1 MSQENVEIVRAIYAE
16 WEKGNFRDGA
26 EVWDALALFIPAS
39 TPDSAETGY
48 YIGLEAAAAFL
59 REWVKPW
66 KTFTISAEEIIEAE
80 ANVVVVGR
88 QRGVGRES
96 GLAVDMLQ
104 FHVWSFRG
112 PKVMRLEVFRER
124 AEALEAVGLSEQDAH
139 ADS

>member
-1 MSQENVEIVRAIYAE
+1 MSQENVETVRTVYDE
-16 WEKGNFRDGA
+16 WEKGNLRAG
-26 EVWDALALFIPAS
+26 EELWDTLALFIPAP
-39 TPDSAETGY
+39 TPDGTETGY
-48 YIGLEAAAAFL
+48 YIGPEAVAAFM

-66 KTFTISAEEIIEAE
+66 KKLTISAEEIIEAE

-96 GLAVDMLQ
+96 GLTVDMLQ

-112 PKVMRLEVFRER
+112 PKAIRFEVFPER
-124 AEALEAVGLSEQDAH
+124 VEALEAVGVSEQGAH